1 MTSINNIWLVNKYAM
16 PPQYESRLRTIK
28 FAHYLQEMGYKVT
41 IFGSSVMHNMD
52 LDLIEDESKYI
63 ERQYGDLNFV
73 HIKSCQYKRTAG
85 ISRVW
90 SEVQFHYRVVKL
102 AKLFEKPDLIVATTF
117 PLFTNPILNYC
128 KKNGIKYITE
138 ILDWWPDDFVDF
150 GLISAKNPVMKYL
163 FWRAKKNYVDSDATV
178 FSIEGRCEYLKDKK
192 WDKEQGGPVDLSKM
206 YYINNGVDLKDFD
219 SWVNQYSI
227 NDDDL
232 KSDKKKIIY
241 LGSVRLANNVGQFIK
256 AAELLKERDDA
267 EFLIY
272 GNGEDREPLIKYC
285 QDHHLENV
293 KFKDKWIYPKY
304 VPFVLSKSYL
314 NILNYTKGFGKY
326 GISSSKMFQY
336 MAAGRPIVC
345 NVDIM
350 YSAIVKHNIGVCH
363 VMKDDQEYADAIQ
376 KILDLPDEEYLKMC
390 ERARKAVKEYD
401 YPYLSKQMAEV
412 IEKL

>member
-1 MTSINNIWLVNKYAM
+1 MIKNIWLVNKYAM

-63 ERQYGDLNFV
+63 ERQYGDLIFV

-85 ISRVW
+85 LSRVW
-90 SEVQFHYRVVKL
+90 SEIQFHYRVVKL
-102 AKLFEKPDLIVATTF
+102 AKQFEKPDLIVATTF

-150 GLISAKNPVMKYL
+150 GLVSAKNPVMKYL

-178 FSIEGRCEYLKDKK
+178 FSLEGRCEYLRDKK
-192 WDKEQGGPVDLSKM
+192 WDKAQGGPVDLSKM

-219 SWVNQYSI
+219 SWVNQYSL

-232 KSDKKKIIY
+232 KSNKKRIIY

-256 AAELLKERDDA
+256 AAELLKDRDDA
-267 EFLIY
+267 EFLVY

-285 QDHHLENV
+285 QDHQLENV
-293 KFKDKWIYPKY
+293 KFKDKWIDPKF

-363 VMKDDQEYADAIQ
+363 DMEKDQDYADAIQ
-376 KILDLPDEEYLKMC
+376 TILDLPNEEYLKMC